1 MPAFWQSLARDLHAP
16 IRSFNAAKD
25 VRNRAMLAG
34 PASHHPALC
43 SDGDPLER
51 VAKQQTHVNPNFL
64 ARRSAGPVNVLTKC
78 WLYAGQHEINASI
91 TLGQV

>member
-1 MPAFWQSLARDLHAP
+1 MPAFWQSLTRDLHAP

-25 VRNRAMLAG
+25 VRNCAMLAG

-51 VAKQQTHVNPNFL
+51 VAKQQTQVNPNFL
-64 ARRSAGPVNVLTKC
+64 AVDCCRFHRHLVKVEDETGGVV
-78 WLYAGQHEINASI
+78 
-91 TLGQV
+91 

>member
-1 MPAFWQSLARDLHAP
+1 MPAFWQSLTRDLHAP

-43 SDGDPLER
+43 SDGDLLHKTAAPLGLTETRWAPR
-51 VAKQQTHVNPNFL
+51 VDVGIGIPPGEDMPAVFIRGMGK
-64 ARRSAGPVNVLTKC
+64 RPVT
-78 WLYAGQHEINASI
+78 GI
-91 TLGQV
+91 